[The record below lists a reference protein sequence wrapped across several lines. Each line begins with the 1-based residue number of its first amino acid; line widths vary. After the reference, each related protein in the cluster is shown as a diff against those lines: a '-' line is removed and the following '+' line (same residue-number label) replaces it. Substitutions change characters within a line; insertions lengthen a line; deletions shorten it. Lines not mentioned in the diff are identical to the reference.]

1 MTSGMVGSAGVR
13 DDLSAA
19 LVVIGNE
26 ILSGKVTDTNTPFLA
41 RELRCLGVSLERVV
55 VIPDDVEQIA
65 ADVAAFSRRYD
76 VVFTSGGVGPTHD
89 DITMDGV
96 AAAFGRPLVEHGE
109 LRRAIESFVGNRV
122 NAAHLK
128 MAQIPEGAELI
139 VDDKLAFPTVLVE
152 NVYILPG
159 IPELFQAK
167 VISLRDRFRTR
178 PYYLRQVLVRDNET
192 LIAEFL
198 NATLTAF
205 PTPSI
210 ACASRSN
217 PRTRL
222 TWNGPWPTWSGA
234 SRVGV
239 CSASSIEPLAAAAD
253 TGTLRTKDGEQ
264 PSDQRARRA
273 AVRPAGTAS
282 SRPTSGHGEEP
293 SEEENDG
300 AQPSE

>member
-205 PTPSI
+205 PELLLGSYPKLSDPEY
-210 ACASRSN
+210 RV
-217 PRTRL
+217 RL
-222 TWNGPWPTWSGA
+222 TLESKDEAYVERALADLVGRLPSGCVF
-234 SRVGV
+234 RV
-239 CSASSIEPLAAAAD
+239 E
-253 TGTLRTKDGEQ
+253 
-264 PSDQRARRA
+264 
-273 AVRPAGTAS
+273 
-282 SRPTSGHGEEP
+282 H
-293 SEEENDG
+293 
-300 AQPSE
+300 

>member
-1 MTSGMVGSAGVR
+1 MTAPVLGSAGVR
-13 DDLSAA
+13 DHLSAA

-26 ILSGKVTDTNTPFLA
+26 ILSGKVVDTNTPFLA
-41 RELRCLGVSLERVV
+41 KELRGLGVSLERVV
-55 VIPDDVEQIA
+55 VIPDDLEQIA
-65 ADVAAFSRRYD
+65 AEVSDFSRRFD

-109 LRRAIESFVGNRV
+109 LRRAIENFVGKRV

-139 VDDKLAFPTVLVE
+139 VDDKLAFPTVLVG

-178 PYYLRQVLVRDNET
+178 PYFLRQVLVRDNET

-198 NATLTAF
+198 NATLVAF
-205 PTPSI
+205 PELLLGSYPKLSDPEY
-210 ACASRSN
+210 RV
-217 PRTRL
+217 RL
-222 TWNGPWPTWSGA
+222 TLESKDESYVDRA
-234 SRVGV
+234 LADLVGR
-239 CSASSIEPLAAAAD
+239 L
-253 TGTLRTKDGEQ
+253 
-264 PSDQRARRA
+264 
-273 AVRPAGTAS
+273 PAGCVFRVES
-282 SRPTSGHGEEP
+282 
-293 SEEENDG
+293 
-300 AQPSE
+300 